1 MIEFLPAVEQD
12 ILGNRE
18 IPQGH
23 VKVRRFPASAAP
35 GRERLGFDHEQVEV
49 GIGAGISARAREPKR
64 MIASG
69 DASQTMV
76 STIWPSRASSVV
88 MFSPEL
94 FMPFVQA
101 HAFRQVIFCPSTNYI
116 VICK

>member
-23 VKVRRFPASAAP
+23 VKARRFPASAAP

-49 GIGAGISARAREPKR
+49 GIGAGISARAGAEEDDRLR
-64 MIASG
+64 GCFANDG
-69 DASQTMV
+69 LDHLA
-76 STIWPSRASSVV
+76 
-88 MFSPEL
+88 
-94 FMPFVQA
+94 
-101 HAFRQVIFCPSTNYI
+101 
-116 VICK
+116 